1 MGRQGG
7 APRCF
12 NVLSQGPPTKE
23 WAWRLR
29 TKSSTRS
36 ASCGYRL
43 GECHGWKIS
52 PEDLK
57 ISNRLAQTNVLSI
70 LATAYRSFRQ
80 TTERKSERRSDR
92 RYDKAHYLF
101 HAVVG
106 WVSCSGVELTAVR
119 WGAGLAEGGRRW
131 AGLGVGRSA
140 RAGVVWSGGN
150 RADMQGWT
158 WSVRAGPDMR
168 PKLHRVRAVVGRVG
182 GVGRRSGHSVSGLK
196 SNASGA
202 SRSRGGCR
210 GGRGRPGP
218 VGL

>member
-1 MGRQGG
+1 
-7 APRCF
+7 
-12 NVLSQGPPTKE
+12 LSQGPPTKE

-106 WVSCSGVELTAVR
+106 WVSCSGASWRGQVGV
-119 WGAGLAEGGRRW
+119 GAGGRRTEVGRLGGGSVGSGGGRVVRRQSGGQARGGHGRFVRGPTGVPFCIGFKRSW
-131 AGLGVGRSA
+131 AG
-140 RAGVVWSGGN
+140 
-150 RADMQGWT
+150 
-158 WSVRAGPDMR
+158 SV
-168 PKLHRVRAVVGRVG
+168 
-182 GVGRRSGHSVSGLK
+182 
-196 SNASGA
+196 ASGVDRA
-202 SRSRGGCR
+202 TR
-210 GGRGRPGP
+210 
-218 VGL
+218 

>member
-1 MGRQGG
+1 M
-7 APRCF
+7 
-12 NVLSQGPPTKE
+12 SQGPPTKE

-131 AGLGVGRSA
+131 AGLGVGR
-140 RAGVVWSGGN
+140 
-150 RADMQGWT
+150 
-158 WSVRAGPDMR
+158 
-168 PKLHRVRAVVGRVG
+168 LGRG
-182 GVGRRSGHSVSGLK
+182 SCGQAAIGRT
-196 SNASGA
+196 
-202 SRSRGGCR
+202 CR
-210 GGRGRPGP
+210 GGHGRFVRGPTCVPNCIGFGRSWAGS
-218 VGL
+218 VGSGVDRVTR